1 MKALIV
7 FDSTYGNTKKVADAI
22 AKELGTEAIRVDKVT
37 EKGLKGVDLL
47 VIGAPIIGWRPSQ
60 AMGQFL
66 ASLPQLE
73 GVRAAAF
80 DTRMNVWY
88 SGDAVKKMAKSL
100 SDAKAVVVGT
110 EKFIV
115 KDKEGPLAEGELERA
130 GKWAKT
136 LI

>member
-1 MKALIV
+1 MKALV
-7 FDSTYGNTKKVADAI
+7 LYDSNYGNTKKVAEAI
-22 AKELGTEAIRVDKVT
+22 SKELGTTAVKVDKVSEKSLT
-37 EKGLKGVDLL
+37 ETDLL
-47 VIGAPIIGWRPSQ
+47 IIGAPIIGWRPAE

-66 ASLPQLE
+66 ANLPKLE

-80 DTRMNVWY
+80 DTRMDVWY
-88 SGDAVKKMAKSL
+88 SGDAVKKMAKAL
-100 SDAKAVVVGT
+100 TDARAVVVGT

-130 GKWAKT
+130 QKWAKT